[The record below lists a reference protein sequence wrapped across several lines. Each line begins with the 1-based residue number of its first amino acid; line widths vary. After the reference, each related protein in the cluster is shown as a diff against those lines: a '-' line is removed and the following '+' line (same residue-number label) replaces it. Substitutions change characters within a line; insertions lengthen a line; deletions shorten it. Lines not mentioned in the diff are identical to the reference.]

1 MERKGLSQ
9 TPRFT
14 KEEQKDGMIRESS
27 TRSSHDLFRSRKE
40 RKALL

>member
-27 TRSSHDLFRSRKE
+27 TRSSSLETKFYYLIQE
-40 RKALL
+40 